1 MQRKASQEDEKVA
14 GGVSKTLGLEDVE
27 EKDKLPRAD
36 LSPASLHSLLND
48 IDFNSIMHNCKH
60 SIEAEPRESAA
71 SPLL

>member
-1 MQRKASQEDEKVA
+1 M
-14 GGVSKTLGLEDVE
+14 SKTLGLEDVE
-27 EKDKLPRAD
+27 EKDKLPHAD